1 MRYDPAQFAV
11 LGRQDSGEPMCR
23 LWWSAS
29 GVRFLAA
36 CAVLEVE
43 IEAKKSDQA
52 PWIGVLA
59 DGAPIARFP
68 LLPGKHSYP
77 VLAGM
82 DAAVSHEI
90 TILRDSQPTDDE
102 IAPPVITALISDGTL
117 RPAPARERLIEF
129 IGDSLTVGEGTAG
142 PVSAMEW
149 RGAWMSH
156 MCAFPS
162 LVSEKLRADSRVI
175 AIGGWGVWRSYDDQ
189 EAHTLGQ
196 AYERLCLLNPAGNHA
211 YDFRERP
218 ADAVVIN
225 LGTNDSGPFG
235 RAADQQAAAQ
245 DIMQKAVALTQL
257 VRRHQPGAEI
267 LWAYGLCGNAV
278 APALQAAVEQI
289 RAAGDGRVSYLAL
302 EDCNGDL
309 GARQHPSRAAH
320 RRAAEQIA
328 AELEKK
334 WRSKP

>member
-1 MRYDPAQFAV
+1 MRYAPAQFAM
-11 LGRQDSGEPMCR
+11 LGRRDSGDEQCR

-29 GVRFLAA
+29 GVRFMAA
-36 CAVLEVE
+36 CTQLEVE
-43 IEAKKSDQA
+43 IETEKSDQA

-59 DGAPIARFP
+59 DGAPVARFP
-68 LLPGKHSYP
+68 LLPGKRAYP

-82 DAAVSHEI
+82 ERSVSHEI
-90 TILRDSQPTDDE
+90 TILRDSQPTEDE
-102 IAPPVITALISDGTL
+102 TAPPVVTALITDGQL
-117 RPAPARERLIEF
+117 QPAPARSRLIEF

-149 RGAWMSH
+149 RGVWMSH

-162 LVSEKLRADSRVI
+162 LVSEKLKADSRVV

-189 EAHTLGQ
+189 EAHTLGY
-196 AYERLCLLNPAGNHA
+196 AYERLCPLNPAGNHA
-211 YDFRERP
+211 YGFDEKP

-235 RAADQQAAAQ
+235 RAADQEAAAQ
-245 DIMQKAVALTQL
+245 AIAEKAAELIRL
-257 VRRHQPGAEI
+257 VRGHQPQAEI
-267 LWAYGLCGNAV
+267 VWAYGLCGNAV
-278 APALQAAVEQI
+278 ACALQAAVKKAQDM
-289 RAAGDGRVSYLAL
+289 GDGKVSYLAL
-302 EDCNGDL
+302 DDCNGDL

-328 AELEKK
+328 AEIEKK
-334 WRSKP
+334 WRSAP

>member
-1 MRYDPAQFAV
+1 MRFEPMQFAV
-11 LGRQDSGEPMCR
+11 LGRQQSEDSLCR

-29 GVRFLAA
+29 GVRLMAA
-36 CAVLEVE
+36 CATLEVE

-68 LLPGKHSYP
+68 LLPGKRVYP

-90 TILRDSQPTDDE
+90 TILRDSQPTEDE
-102 IAPPVITALISDGTL
+102 SEPPIITALISDGTL
-117 RPAPARERLIEF
+117 QTAPVRDRLIEF

-142 PVSAMEW
+142 PVEAMEW
-149 RGAWMSH
+149 RGVWMSH

-162 LVSEKLRADSRVI
+162 LVSEKLKADSRVV

-189 EAHTLGQ
+189 EAHTLGH
-196 AYERLCLLNPAGNHA
+196 AYERLCLLNPAGKHA

-235 RAADQQAAAQ
+235 RAADQAAVGRA
-245 DIMQKAVALTQL
+245 ITERAAELIRM

-267 LWAYGLCGNAV
+267 IWAYGLCGNSV
-278 APALQAAVEQI
+278 SPYLQAAVEQI
-289 RAAGDGRVSYLAL
+289 RATGDNKVSYLAL
-302 EDCNGDL
+302 EDCHGDL
-309 GARQHPSRAAH
+309 GSRQHPSRAAH

-328 AELEKK
+328 EELEKK
-334 WRSKP
+334 WRKEP

>member
-1 MRYDPAQFAV
+1 MRYDPAQFAI
-11 LGRQDSGEPMCR
+11 LGRQKSGDNQCR

-36 CAVLEVE
+36 CTQLTVE
-43 IEAKKSDQA
+43 IETAKSDQA

-68 LLPGKHSYP
+68 LLPGKQVYP

-82 DAAVSHEI
+82 DPFVSHEI

-102 IAPPVITALISDGTL
+102 IAAPVITALITDGQL
-117 RPAPARERLIEF
+117 LPAPERARLIEF

-149 RGAWMSH
+149 RGVWMSH
-156 MCAFPS
+156 MCAFPT
-162 LVSEKLRADSRVI
+162 LVSEKLQADSRVI

-211 YDFRERP
+211 YGFDEKP

-235 RAADQQAAAQ
+235 RASDQEAAARS
-245 DIMQKAVALTQL
+245 ITQKALELIRL
-257 VRRHQPGAEI
+257 VRSHQPQAEI
-267 LWAYGLCGNAV
+267 IWAYGLCGNAA
-278 APALQAAVEQI
+278 APALQAAVEKA
-289 RAAGDGRVSYLAL
+289 RAAGDDRVSYLAL
-302 EDCNGDL
+302 DDCKGDL

-320 RRAAEQIA
+320 RRAAAQIA
-328 AELEKK
+328 DEIERK
-334 WRSKP
+334 WRNRS